1 MIPRLSGVA
10 LAWLGV
16 IAALDSGP
24 LHAQVAV
31 QRLSEPDAS
40 YPEAFSLVQGLLE
53 LPDGRVMIA
62 DPLGQALVIADLE
75 VGGADTLGSVGQGPE
90 EYRQPDGVFALPG
103 DSVLLVDLG
112 NARLTV
118 IAPDGSFGATMPIAQ
133 EGPGPGPGLLIVLP
147 RAVDSRGR
155 VYFQPVGGG
164 RGPQLPDS
172 AAVVRWDRG
181 SGAMDT
187 VAMVKLPE
195 MKQSRS
201 GGPGSQA
208 VMIMPVPLSPQDA
221 WAVSW
226 DGRVAVARADPYH
239 VEWIHV
245 DGKVVR
251 SGPIAFEPVRIR
263 RADKLEWAEALGGG
277 IRIGIMVENGQ
288 RRMSLSRGGGGREEP
303 DIDSF
308 DWPDNKP
315 AFADNGVRVTP
326 EGDMWVQRHVAAGE
340 PIEFDVFGASAE
352 LKGKVIVPAS
362 REIVGFGRGTVYA
375 VRTDDLGLRWLERYR
390 RAGS

>member
-1 MIPRLSGVA
+1 MIRRLSTV
-10 LAWLGV
+10 V
-16 IAALDSGP
+16 VAALGLVATTDSGP

-40 YPEAFSLVQGLLE
+40 FPEAFSLVQGLVE

-62 DPLGQALVIADLE
+62 DPLGQALVIADLDRG
-75 VGGADTLGSVGQGPE
+75 VVDTLGSVGQGPE

-103 DSVLLVDLG
+103 DSTLLVDLG
-112 NARLTV
+112 NTRLTV

-133 EGPGPGPGLLIVLP
+133 DAPGPGPGLLIVLP
-147 RAVDSRGR
+147 QGVDSRGR
-155 VYFQPVGGG
+155 IYFQPFGGA

-172 AAVVRWDRG
+172 AAVMRLDRG

-201 GGPGSQA
+201 GGLGQQA
-208 VMIMPVPLSPQDA
+208 VTIMPVPLSPLDE

-239 VEWIHV
+239 VEWIHT
-245 DGKVVR
+245 DGTVVR
-251 SGPIAFEPVRIR
+251 SGPIDFEPVRIR
-263 RADKLEWAEALGGG
+263 RADKLEWIENLGSGV
-277 IRIGIMVENGQ
+277 RIGIMVENG
-288 RRMSLSRGGGGREEP
+288 RRRVSMGRGGSPSEEP

-308 DWPDNKP
+308 DWPETKP
-315 AFADNGVRVTP
+315 AFANDGVWVTP
-326 EGDMWVQRHVAAGE
+326 QGDMWVQRHVSAGE
-340 PIEFDVFGASAE
+340 AMEFDVFGANAA
-352 LKGKVIVPAS
+352 LKGKVVMPAG
-362 REIVGFGRGTVYA
+362 REVVGFGRGTVYA
-375 VRTDDLGLRWLERYR
+375 VRTDELGLQWLERYR
-390 RAGS
+390 RSGS